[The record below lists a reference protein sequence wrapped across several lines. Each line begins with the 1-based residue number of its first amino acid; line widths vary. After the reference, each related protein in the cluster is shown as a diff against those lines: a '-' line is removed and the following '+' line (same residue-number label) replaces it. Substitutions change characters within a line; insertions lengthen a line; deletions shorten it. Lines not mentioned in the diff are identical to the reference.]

1 MAKLERDCA
10 DTIER
15 ARQQA
20 AKEGAGK
27 GIEGLFTR

>member
-1 MAKLERDCA
+1 MAKLGGDSA

-15 ARQQA
+15 ARKEA
-20 AKEGAGK
+20 SREGAGK